1 MKSPSHLGS
10 RRRRRVD
17 WPVILGSQAPVP
29 HVVKQSPS
37 GGLDDLLA
45 AFDEI
50 LALDDADEILKHA
63 VEIGQRRIG
72 LGRVAIFLLDRQ
84 RNVMLGTW
92 GTDLRGRLVDEH
104 HIMYEVSETDRE
116 AFRRS
121 EHDGAHFTVFENCPI
136 VEHGTGETRVA
147 GRGWVACT
155 PIRSARAPIG
165 ILFNDAGVSGR
176 AVDDVKQAHA
186 ALLCSL
192 LATVLDPVRGLLV
205 SASARQGVVPGAKS
219 DGHDRLVSAAIE
231 MLDKDPTMGGK
242 QIAAELDISLS
253 RLARVFKAQ
262 LGMSMVAYR
271 NRLRMERFSM
281 LVDQGHTNLLGAAL
295 AAGFGSY
302 AQFHRVFR
310 ALGRGTPREFL
321 RVRST

>member
-1 MKSPSHLGS
+1 MKPPSHLGTT
-10 RRRRRVD
+10 RRRRVD
-17 WPVILGSQAPVP
+17 WPVILGPEAPVP
-29 HVVKQSPS
+29 YVMKQVPH
-37 GGLDDLLA
+37 GTLDDLLA

-50 LALDDADEILKHA
+50 LALDDPDAILKRA

-136 VEHGTGETRVA
+136 VEHGSGETHVA

-165 ILFNDAGVSGR
+165 ILFNDAGLSGR
-176 AVDDVKQAHA
+176 TVDESKQAHA

-192 LATVLDPVRGLLV
+192 LGTVLDPVRGLLV
-205 SASARQGVVPGAKS
+205 TGPPMGIKKDS
-219 DGHDRLVSAAIE
+219 HDRLVSAAIE

-242 QIAAELDISLS
+242 QIAAKLDISLS

-262 LGMSMVAYR
+262 LGMSLVAYR
-271 NRLRMERFSM
+271 NRLRMERFSS

-310 ALGRGTPREFL
+310 ALRRGTPREFL
-321 RVRST
+321 RSKIC